1 MTVKGIE
8 KLCVVGAGKMGHQIA
23 VCAALGGYSVT
34 CTDTVPEMLREAEE
48 FADTWLDSRVAKGKI
63 AEAVANEARAN
74 LTFTS
79 SLEKAAS
86 DADMVI
92 EAIFEKLDL
101 KRELFATLDS
111 MCPTRAILAT
121 NSSYIVGSQIAD
133 ATRRPDRVINM
144 HFFNPALVMKLVEVV
159 KGPEVSDETADTVM
173 AVSRSLGK
181 VPVLL
186 AKEIYGFLINR
197 LLDALNQEAL
207 YLHDMGVAT
216 YEDIDLA
223 VVNALGHPMGPFRLM
238 DLTGIDLSYLVR
250 MELYRK
256 TGDTR
261 DKPSPTIVEKY
272 TRGEWGERVGKGFYE
287 YSKEK

>member
-1 MTVKGIE
+1 
-8 KLCVVGAGKMGHQIA
+8 
-23 VCAALGGYSVT
+23 
-34 CTDTVPEMLREAEE
+34 
-48 FADTWLDSRVAKGKI
+48 
-63 AEAVANEARAN
+63 
-74 LTFTS
+74 
-79 SLEKAAS
+79 
-86 DADMVI
+86 
-92 EAIFEKLDL
+92 
-101 KRELFATLDS
+101 
-111 MCPTRAILAT
+111 
-121 NSSYIVGSQIAD
+121 
-133 ATRRPDRVINM
+133 M